1 METWRAVA
9 TTCAVKGVR
18 RRVSHTTRRGS
29 LQPGRRQVG
38 DGSSASTVPTPAM
51 MADSRWRW
59 AWTWAL
65 ACSPVIHRDAPVW
78 AAILPSMVMA
88 YFITTKGRPV
98 RM

>member
-1 METWRAVA
+1 
-9 TTCAVKGVR
+9 
-18 RRVSHTTRRGS
+18 
-29 LQPGRRQVG
+29 
-38 DGSSASTVPTPAM
+38 M